1 MKEELGF
8 VAALIAQAGVDY
20 AVIGGHAVNAW
31 LEPRFTADIDV
42 TIVAAPVQL
51 KRLTEVFLKEGFSM
65 SEQHGAE
72 LVSGPDFVRFA
83 TSDATVVVELQL
95 AKTALQASVVSRAK
109 VTPGGVRVASPE
121 DLLVLK
127 LIADRA
133 KDRLDLQG
141 LARLPGLDWS
151 YVEQQCR
158 DWDVLDRLE
167 RLRHDRATD

>member
-51 KRLTEVFLKEGFSM
+51 EQLTEVFEKEGLSM

-95 AKTALQASVVSRAK
+95 AKTALQASVVSRARSREG
-109 VTPGGVRVASPE
+109 PPRPSGP
-121 DLLVLK
+121 
-127 LIADRA
+127 RA
-133 KDRLDLQG
+133 PAG
-141 LARLPGLDWS
+141 ARLVVRRAAMQRLGRARSSRAAALRQSDGLNRF
-151 YVEQQCR
+151 R
-158 DWDVLDRLE
+158 DG
-167 RLRHDRATD
+167 